1 MTVIEEIRNKKDT
14 KCIESNTKMA
24 EVKIFLI
31 GNHILCTW
39 IKCNPEKQGL
49 AKWIWK
55 PDQNICCLQETHFGL
70 KDRNWK

>member
-49 AKWIWK
+49 AK
-55 PDQNICCLQETHFGL
+55 
-70 KDRNWK
+70 